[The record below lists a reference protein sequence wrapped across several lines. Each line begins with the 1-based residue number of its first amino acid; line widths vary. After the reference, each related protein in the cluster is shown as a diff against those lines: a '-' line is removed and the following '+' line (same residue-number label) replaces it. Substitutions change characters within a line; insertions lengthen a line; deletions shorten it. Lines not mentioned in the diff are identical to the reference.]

1 MSYLGSLDWNWL
13 DFNPKSF
20 SNDFGEFK
28 HCFSKFTGLVLSRA
42 SNRLL
47 ASSWVLLED
56 EAASAR
62 LKRCGFCLLPVP
74 GCCPTNGRTRAE
86 SWFKSRSLMPLVQL
100 VAWLLG
106 KPSSLS
112 FLLPIILMAG
122 FLTSKKYSVNMGRG
136 KKRVERIDI
145 PWCLFLKDKTFG
157 LFKRNFLM
165 RIWDSL
171 QTANYTWK
179 ILNFENLNNQIYNL
193 NIFKDIFW
201 RQKSLFLKVRLILKR
216 NAISRF
222 VTFTCNQNLIH
233 LFLNLPILRICIIKL
248 CANSFTKSNGGK
260 K

>member
-1 MSYLGSLDWNWL
+1 MLTFKYQNSSIVKCKTQPCIITAIRNRNPRDHFQFTFYSMMIFSSTFHYISIISYLICLRSYLGSLDWNWL
-13 DFNPKSF
+13 DFNPKSLF
-20 SNDFGEFK
+20 SNDFGELK
-28 HCFSKFTGLVLSRA
+28 HCFWFSFTGLVLSRA

-122 FLTSKKYSVNMGRG
+122 FLK
-136 KKRVERIDI
+136 
-145 PWCLFLKDKTFG
+145 
-157 LFKRNFLM
+157 
-165 RIWDSL
+165 
-171 QTANYTWK
+171 
-179 ILNFENLNNQIYNL
+179 
-193 NIFKDIFW
+193 
-201 RQKSLFLKVRLILKR
+201 
-216 NAISRF
+216 
-222 VTFTCNQNLIH
+222 
-233 LFLNLPILRICIIKL
+233 
-248 CANSFTKSNGGK
+248 
-260 K
+260 

>member
-1 MSYLGSLDWNWL
+1 MLTFKYQNSSIVKCKTQPCIITAIRNRNPRDHFQFTFYSMMIFSSTFHYISIISYSKCLRSYLGSLDWNWL

-122 FLTSKKYSVNMGRG
+122 FLK
-136 KKRVERIDI
+136 
-145 PWCLFLKDKTFG
+145 
-157 LFKRNFLM
+157 
-165 RIWDSL
+165 
-171 QTANYTWK
+171 
-179 ILNFENLNNQIYNL
+179 
-193 NIFKDIFW
+193 
-201 RQKSLFLKVRLILKR
+201 
-216 NAISRF
+216 
-222 VTFTCNQNLIH
+222 
-233 LFLNLPILRICIIKL
+233 
-248 CANSFTKSNGGK
+248 
-260 K
+260 

>member
-1 MSYLGSLDWNWL
+1 MY
-13 DFNPKSF
+13 
-20 SNDFGEFK
+20 SNVK
-28 HCFSKFTGLVLSRA
+28 
-42 SNRLL
+42 
-47 ASSWVLLED
+47 
-56 EAASAR
+56 
-62 LKRCGFCLLPVP
+62 
-74 GCCPTNGRTRAE
+74 
-86 SWFKSRSLMPLVQL
+86 L
-100 VAWLLG
+100 VAWLVG

-193 NIFKDIFW
+193 NSFKDIFW

-248 CANSFTKSNGGK
+248 CANSLLSQMAAK
-260 K
+260 KK

>member
-1 MSYLGSLDWNWL
+1 M
-13 DFNPKSF
+13 F
-20 SNDFGEFK
+20 SNDFKLFL
-28 HCFSKFTGLVLSRA
+28 HWFCSFTGLVLSRA

-56 EAASAR
+56 EAAAAR
-62 LKRCGFCLLPVP
+62 LKRCGFCLP
-74 GCCPTNGRTRAE
+74 GCPTNGRTRAE
-86 SWFKSRSLMPLVQL
+86 SWFKSRSPPLLAMQL

-122 FLTSKKYSVNMGRG
+122 FLTSKKYSVNMGLEEK

-171 QTANYTWK
+171 
-179 ILNFENLNNQIYNL
+179 
-193 NIFKDIFW
+193 
-201 RQKSLFLKVRLILKR
+201 
-216 NAISRF
+216 
-222 VTFTCNQNLIH
+222 
-233 LFLNLPILRICIIKL
+233 
-248 CANSFTKSNGGK
+248 
-260 K
+260 